1 MKKLGLGLLAV
12 SLLTLA
18 GCQAGEGGSVER
30 TLLVEVNDKTLT
42 NDEFDAVTDFTGAN
56 ILFAE
61 ISFDFFY
68 RGLDD
73 VKLYLMEN
81 ESVTQEEAD
90 SLWKEAEQEQ
100 EEYYRSKNQGMADL
114 YSLSSYCDVLEVS
127 EYLPSVELVYL
138 DGKISEAELNQLNL
152 VLKDEHT
159 ESVAFYTD

>member
-1 MKKLGLGLLAV
+1 M
-12 SLLTLA
+12 
-18 GCQAGEGGSVER
+18 
-30 TLLVEVNDKTLT
+30 
-42 NDEFDAVTDFTGAN
+42 
-56 ILFAE
+56 
-61 ISFDFFY
+61 
-68 RGLDD
+68 
-73 VKLYLMEN
+73 
-81 ESVTQEEAD
+81 TQEEAD